1 MSTAGVSATAGAI
14 SLGIALILYFF
25 ADRWQP
31 RLIVLLVLGG
41 MTGIAGS
48 ALDTGLRHGV
58 TRADDIAGRFIGQ
71 MTGGLV
77 TGAVAFVAVVAVV
90 IAFWK
95 NHVSAAV
102 LVAAMV
108 APGAAS
114 LIPGQ
119 VGDVSATVIN
129 TGGGFMGGVIG
140 ALFGV

>member
-1 MSTAGVSATAGAI
+1 MSAGGVSATAGAI
-14 SLGIALILYFF
+14 CLGIALILYFF

-41 MTGIAGS
+41 MTGITGS

-71 MTGGLV
+71 MTGAAL

-95 NHVSAAV
+95 NHVSGAV
-102 LVAAMV
+102 LLAAMV
-108 APGAAS
+108 APGAAA

-129 TGGGFMGGVIG
+129 TAGGFVGGAIG